1 MKKPQLEGRGL
12 VVITGKLSGSSQEV
26 EGGSGCGTEVDSDG
40 LSVVRIHRDGGTG
53 QDRVHG
59 DRAGL
64 GVVHAAAADDAVGV
78 QLEGCAT
85 LLTLQHVFDHAV
97 RDRKVIVG
105 HVHRAGTSAIAK
117 AGDVVLEGNILTR
130 GLTDGGDVDF
140 SAADV
145 EFPVADLTNHN
156 VVGVSDLEFVGAS
169 GGALGGDRDDRATQS
184 GRNGQGASAGGI
196 ADHVIGGASC
206 NTRRQCASSG
216 AASLVDDAEFDG
228 IAYFEVVVGTH
239 VQDCANDGNVGG
251 AEGGGGACRFVV
263 QGAGRAGK
271 NGGGHRTYLKNEQW
285 GGHCPASTR
294 LARLQPKL
302 KP

>member
-1 MKKPQLEGRGL
+1 M
-12 VVITGKLSGSSQEV
+12 ITGKLSGSGQEV
-26 EGGSGCGTEVDSDG
+26 EGGSGGGTEVDRNG
-40 LSVVRIHRDGGTG
+40 LSVVWIHRDGGAG
-53 QDRVHG
+53 QNGVHG

-64 GVVHAAAADDAVGV
+64 GVVHAATADDAVGV

-85 LLTLQHVFDHAV
+85 LQTLQHVFDHAV

-105 HVHRAGTSAIAK
+105 HIHRAGTSAITK
-117 AGDVVLEGNILTR
+117 ASNVVLEGNILTR
-130 GLTDGGDVDF
+130 SLTDGGDVDF

-145 EFPVADLTNHN
+145 ETPVADLTNNHI
-156 VVGVSDLEFVGAS
+156 VGVSDLEFVGAD
-169 GGALGGDRDDRATQS
+169 GGALGGDRDDRAAEGGGNSQ
-184 GRNGQGASAGGI
+184 NAGGSDV
-196 ADHVIGGASC
+196 ANDVVGGASC
-206 NTRRQCASSG
+206 NAGRQCAGSG

-228 IAYFEVVVGTH
+228 IAYFEVVVGAN
-239 VQDCANDGNVGG
+239 VQQSASGRDVGG